1 MSENSNQFLDAL
13 KQMQGV
19 EVGDIV
25 DVEVLDV
32 EDGQINVGV
41 VNAGV
46 EGVITRREYT
56 SDRNADLRDLV
67 KPGDKFKALVLR
79 RAGGDKENGEFF
91 FSVTRLK
98 EREAYDKLQKDF
110 EEGNAIEGTVT
121 SSVRGGLLVDV
132 GTRGFLP
139 ASLISNRYVSDL
151 KPYIGKTMKLKITE
165 IDPNKNRLILSHK
178 DLIEEEREEAFDKV
192 ASQLVVGDVI
202 EGKVSRLTNFGGFID
217 VGGVDGLVHI
227 SEISYKHVDKPSD
240 VLKAGQDVKVKVI
253 GIDDDRHRISL
264 SIKQTEPSPFEQA
277 TADLNEGDVF
287 EGEVKSLTN
296 FGAFVEVADGIQ
308 GLVHV
313 SEISNKHVD
322 KPSDVLKVGQDVKV
336 KVLNIAPS
344 DRRISLSIKAAD
356 SNASSS
362 DNHSSRPRR
371 SRNENSVNNKYMG
384 DNDNGFALGDIIGD
398 QLKDR
403 KMYLPIS
410 CSILKESLI
419 FFYYFVLFF

>member
-32 EDGQINVGV
+32 EDGQIDVGV

-46 EGVITRREYT
+46 EGVITHREFT
-56 SDRNADLRDLV
+56 SDRNADLRELV
-67 KPGDKFKALVLR
+67 KPGDTFKALVLR

-98 EREAYDKLQKDF
+98 EREAFDKLQKDF
-110 EEGNAIEGTVT
+110 ENGTPIEGTVT

-178 DLIEEEREEAFDKV
+178 DLVEEEREEAFDNV
-192 ASQLVVGDVI
+192 ANQLVVGDVV
-202 EGKVSRLTNFGGFID
+202 EGKVSRLTNFGAFID

-253 GIDDDRHRISL
+253 GIDNDRHRISL

-277 TADLNEGDVF
+277 TSGLTEGDIF

-313 SEISNKHVD
+313 SEISSKHVD
-322 KPSDVLKVGQDVKV
+322 KPSDVLKVGQEVKV
-336 KVLNIAPS
+336 KVLNIDPS

-356 SNASSS
+356 PNASSS
-362 DNHSSRPRR
+362 ESPRPRR
-371 SRNENSVNNKYMG
+371 QRNDNSVNKKYMSN
-384 DNDNGFALGDIIGD
+384 DDNGFALGDIIGD

-403 KMYLPIS
+403 K
-410 CSILKESLI
+410 
-419 FFYYFVLFF
+419 

>member
-25 DVEVLDV
+25 DVEVLDI
-32 EDGQINVGV
+32 EDGQIDVGV
-41 VNAGV
+41 ENAGV
-46 EGVITRREYT
+46 EGVITRREFT

-67 KPGDKFKALVLR
+67 KTGDKFKALVLR

-91 FSVTRLK
+91 FSLTRLK
-98 EREAYDKLQKDF
+98 EREAYNKLQKDY
-110 EEGNAIEGTVT
+110 EAGTPIEGTVT

-139 ASLISNRYVSDL
+139 ASLISNHYVSDL
-151 KPYIGKTMKLKITE
+151 KPYMGKTMKLKITE

-202 EGKVSRLTNFGGFID
+202 EGKVSRLINFGAFID

-240 VLKAGQDVKVKVI
+240 VLKVGQDVKVKVI
-253 GIDDDRHRISL
+253 GIDNDRNRISL

-277 TADLNEGDVF
+277 TANLHEGDIF

-322 KPSDVLKVGQDVKV
+322 KPSDVLKVGQTVKV
-336 KVLNIAPS
+336 KVLNIDPS

-356 SNASSS
+356 SNASS
-362 DNHSSRPRR
+362 NESSRPRR
-371 SRNENSVNNKYMG
+371 SRNENSVNKKYMG
-384 DNDNGFALGDIIGD
+384 NDDNGFALGDIIGD

-403 KMYLPIS
+403 K
-410 CSILKESLI
+410 
-419 FFYYFVLFF
+419 

>member
-32 EDGQINVGV
+32 EDGQIDVGV

-56 SDRNADLRDLV
+56 SDRNTDLHDLV

-178 DLIEEEREEAFDKV
+178 DFVEEEREEAFDKV

-202 EGKVSRLTNFGGFID
+202 EGKVSRLTNFGAFID

-253 GIDDDRHRISL
+253 GIDNDRHRISL

-277 TADLNEGDVF
+277 TADLNEGDIF

-296 FGAFVEVADGIQ
+296 FGAFVEVTDGIQ

-322 KPSDVLKVGQDVKV
+322 KPSDVLKVGQTVKV
-336 KVLNIAPS
+336 KVLNIDPS

-362 DNHSSRPRR
+362 DNHSSRPHR
-371 SRNENSVNNKYMG
+371 SRNENSVNKKYMG

-403 KMYLPIS
+403 K
-410 CSILKESLI
+410 
-419 FFYYFVLFF
+419 

>member
-32 EDGQINVGV
+32 EDGQIDVGV
-41 VNAGV
+41 ENAGV
-46 EGVITRREYT
+46 EGVITRREFT
-56 SDRNADLRDLV
+56 SDRNSDLRELV
-67 KPGDKFKALVLR
+67 KIGDKFKALVLR

-98 EREAYDKLQKDF
+98 EREAFDKLQKDY
-110 EEGNAIEGTVT
+110 EDGTPIEGTVT

-178 DLIEEEREEAFDKV
+178 DLVEEEREEAFGKV
-192 ASQLVVGDVI
+192 ASQLVLGDVI
-202 EGKVSRLTNFGGFID
+202 EGKVSRLTNFGAFID

-227 SEISYKHVDKPSD
+227 SEISYKHIDKPSD

-253 GIDDDRHRISL
+253 GIDNDRHRISL

-322 KPSDVLKVGQDVKV
+322 KPSDVLKVGQSVKV
-336 KVLNIAPS
+336 KVLNIDPS
-344 DRRISLSIKAAD
+344 DRRISLSIKATD
-356 SNASSS
+356 ENASSS
-362 DNHSSRPRR
+362 ESQPRR
-371 SRNENSVNNKYMG
+371 QRKDNSVNEKYMSS
-384 DNDNGFALGDIIGD
+384 DDNGFALGDIIGD

-403 KMYLPIS
+403 N
-410 CSILKESLI
+410 
-419 FFYYFVLFF
+419 

>member
-25 DVEVLDV
+25 DVEVLDI
-32 EDGQINVGV
+32 EDGQIDVGV
-41 VNAGV
+41 ENAGV

-110 EEGNAIEGTVT
+110 EDGNAVEGTVT
-121 SSVRGGLLVDV
+121 SSVRGGLIVDV

-178 DLIEEEREEAFDKV
+178 DLVEEEREEAFDKV
-192 ASQLVVGDVI
+192 ASQLVVGDVV
-202 EGKVSRLTNFGGFID
+202 EGKVSRLTNFGAFID

-240 VLKAGQDVKVKVI
+240 VLKVGQDVKVKVI
-253 GIDDDRHRISL
+253 GIDNDRHRISL

-277 TADLNEGDVF
+277 TADLNEGDIF

-322 KPSDVLKVGQDVKV
+322 KPSDVLKVGQSVKV
-336 KVLNIAPS
+336 KVLNIDPS

-356 SNASSS
+356 SNASSE
-362 DNHSSRPRR
+362 NHNSRPRR
-371 SRNENSVNNKYMG
+371 SRNENSVNKKYLS

-403 KMYLPIS
+403 K
-410 CSILKESLI
+410 
-419 FFYYFVLFF
+419 

>member
-25 DVEVLDV
+25 NVEVLDV
-32 EDGQINVGV
+32 EDGQIDVGV
-41 VNAGV
+41 ENAGV

-67 KPGDKFKALVLR
+67 KPGEKFKALVLR

-110 EEGNAIEGTVT
+110 EEGKAIEGTVT

-178 DLIEEEREEAFDKV
+178 DLVEEEREEAFDKV

-202 EGKVSRLTNFGGFID
+202 EGKVSRLTNFGAFID

-240 VLKAGQDVKVKVI
+240 ALKAGQDVKVKVI
-253 GIDDDRHRISL
+253 GIDNDRHRISL

-277 TADLNEGDVF
+277 TANLNEGDVF

-322 KPSDVLKVGQDVKV
+322 KPSDVLKVGQTVKV
-336 KVLNIAPS
+336 KVLNIDPS

-356 SNASSS
+356 SNTSSS
-362 DNHSSRPRR
+362 DNNSSRPRR
-371 SRNENSVNNKYMG
+371 SRNENSVNKKYMSG
-384 DNDNGFALGDIIGD
+384 NDNGFALGDIIGD

-403 KMYLPIS
+403 K
-410 CSILKESLI
+410 
-419 FFYYFVLFF
+419 

>member
-67 KPGDKFKALVLR
+67 KLGDKFKALVLR

-240 VLKAGQDVKVKVI
+240 VLKAGQDVKIKVI

-287 EGEVKSLTN
+287 EGEVKSLNN

-322 KPSDVLKVGQDVKV
+322 KPSDVLKVGQTVKV
-336 KVLNIAPS
+336 KVLNIDPS

-403 KMYLPIS
+403 K
-410 CSILKESLI
+410 
-419 FFYYFVLFF
+419 

>member
-32 EDGQINVGV
+32 EDAQIDVGV
-41 VNAGV
+41 ENAGV

-98 EREAYDKLQKDF
+98 EREAFDKLQKDF

-178 DLIEEEREEAFDKV
+178 DLVEEEREEAFDKV
-192 ASQLVVGDVI
+192 ASQLVVGDVV
-202 EGKVSRLTNFGGFID
+202 EGKVSLLTNFGSFID

-240 VLKAGQDVKVKVI
+240 VLKVGQDVKVKVI
-253 GIDDDRHRISL
+253 GIDNDRHRISL

-277 TADLNEGDVF
+277 TADLNEGDIF

-322 KPSDVLKVGQDVKV
+322 KPSDVLKVGQTVKV
-336 KVLNIAPS
+336 KVLNIDPN

-356 SNASSS
+356 SNSSSS
-362 DNHSSRPRR
+362 DNHNSRPRR
-371 SRNENSVNNKYMG
+371 SRNENTVNKKYMS

-403 KMYLPIS
+403 K
-410 CSILKESLI
+410 
-419 FFYYFVLFF
+419 

>member
-25 DVEVLDV
+25 DVEVLDI
-32 EDGQINVGV
+32 EDGQIDVGV
-41 VNAGV
+41 ENAGV

-110 EEGNAIEGTVT
+110 EEGKAIEGTVT

-178 DLIEEEREEAFDKV
+178 DLVEEEREEAFDKV

-202 EGKVSRLTNFGGFID
+202 EGKVSRLTNFGSFID

-253 GIDDDRHRISL
+253 GIDNDRHRISL

-277 TADLNEGDVF
+277 TANLHEGDVF

-322 KPSDVLKVGQDVKV
+322 KQSDVLKVGQAVKV
-336 KVLNIAPS
+336 KVLNIDPS

-362 DNHSSRPRR
+362 DSNSSRPRR
-371 SRNENSVNNKYMG
+371 SRNENSVNKKYMS

-403 KMYLPIS
+403 K
-410 CSILKESLI
+410 
-419 FFYYFVLFF
+419 

>member
-32 EDGQINVGV
+32 EDGQIDVGV

-56 SDRNADLRDLV
+56 SDRNTDLHDLV

-178 DLIEEEREEAFDKV
+178 DLVEEEREEAFDKV

-202 EGKVSRLTNFGGFID
+202 EGKVSRLTNFGAFID

-240 VLKAGQDVKVKVI
+240 VLKVGQDVKVKVI

-277 TADLNEGDVF
+277 TAGLNEGDIF

-313 SEISNKHVD
+313 SEISSKHVD
-322 KPSDVLKVGQDVKV
+322 KPSDVLKVGQSVKV
-336 KVLNIAPS
+336 KVLNIDPS

-356 SNASSS
+356 SNASS
-362 DNHSSRPRR
+362 NESSRPRR
-371 SRNENSVNNKYMG
+371 SRNENSVNKKYMG
-384 DNDNGFALGDIIGD
+384 NDDNGFALGDIIGD

-403 KMYLPIS
+403 K
-410 CSILKESLI
+410 
-419 FFYYFVLFF
+419 

>member
-32 EDGQINVGV
+32 EDGQIDVGV

-56 SDRNADLRDLV
+56 SDRNADLHDLV

-110 EEGNAIEGTVT
+110 EDGNAVEGTVT
-121 SSVRGGLLVDV
+121 SSVRGGLIVDV

-178 DLIEEEREEAFDKV
+178 DLVEEEREEAFDKV
-192 ASQLVVGDVI
+192 ASQLVVGDVV
-202 EGKVSRLTNFGGFID
+202 EGKVSRLTNFGAFID

-240 VLKAGQDVKVKVI
+240 VLKVGQDVKVKVI
-253 GIDDDRHRISL
+253 GIDNDRHRISL

-277 TADLNEGDVF
+277 TADLNEGDLF

-322 KPSDVLKVGQDVKV
+322 KPSDVLKVGQSVKV
-336 KVLNIAPS
+336 KVLNIDPS

-356 SNASSS
+356 SNASSE
-362 DNHSSRPRR
+362 NHNSRPRR
-371 SRNENSVNNKYMG
+371 SRNENSVNKKYMS

-403 KMYLPIS
+403 K
-410 CSILKESLI
+410 
-419 FFYYFVLFF
+419 

>member
-32 EDGQINVGV
+32 EDGQIDVGV

-56 SDRNADLRDLV
+56 SDRNTDLHDLV

-91 FSVTRLK
+91 FSVPRLK

-178 DLIEEEREEAFDKV
+178 DLVEEEREEAFDKV

-202 EGKVSRLTNFGGFID
+202 EGKVSRLTNFGAFID

-253 GIDDDRHRISL
+253 GIDNDRHRISL

-277 TADLNEGDVF
+277 TADLNEGDIF

-296 FGAFVEVADGIQ
+296 FGAFVEVTDGIQ

-322 KPSDVLKVGQDVKV
+322 KPSDVLKVGQTVKV
-336 KVLNIAPS
+336 KVLNIDPS

-362 DNHSSRPRR
+362 DNHSSRPHR
-371 SRNENSVNNKYMG
+371 SRNENSVNKKYMG

-403 KMYLPIS
+403 K
-410 CSILKESLI
+410 
-419 FFYYFVLFF
+419 

>member
-32 EDGQINVGV
+32 EEGQIDVGV
-41 VNAGV
+41 ENAGI
-46 EGVITRREYT
+46 EGVIPRREYT
-56 SDRNADLRDLV
+56 SDRNVDLREAV
-67 KPGDKFKALVLR
+67 KPGDKLKALVLR
-79 RAGGDKENGEFF
+79 KAGGDKENGEFF

-98 EREAYDKLQKDF
+98 EREAYDELQKDF
-110 EEGNAIEGTVT
+110 EAGKTIEGTVT

-151 KPYIGKTMKLKITE
+151 KPFIGKTMKLKITE
-165 IDPNKNRLILSHK
+165 IDPSKNRLILSHK

-192 ASQLVVGDVI
+192 ASQLVVGDVV
-202 EGKVSRLTNFGGFID
+202 EGKVSRLTNFGAFVD

-277 TADLNEGDVF
+277 TADLHEGDVF

-296 FGAFVEVADGIQ
+296 FGAFVEVADNIQ

-313 SEISNKHVD
+313 SEISYKHVD
-322 KPSDVLKVGQDVKV
+322 KPSDVLKVGQKVKV
-336 KVLNIAPS
+336 KVLNIDPGEH
-344 DRRISLSIKAAD
+344 RISLSMKAAEPKN
-356 SNASSS
+356 SENEGNRS
-362 DNHSSRPRR
+362 HSSY
-371 SRNENSVNNKYMG
+371 NCNSVNKKYMN
-384 DNDNGFALGDIIGD
+384 NDDSGFALGDIIGD

-403 KMYLPIS
+403 R
-410 CSILKESLI
+410 
-419 FFYYFVLFF
+419 

>member
-25 DVEVLDV
+25 NVEVLDV
-32 EDGQINVGV
+32 EDGQIDVGV
-41 VNAGV
+41 ENAGV

-98 EREAYDKLQKDF
+98 EREACDKLQKDF
-110 EEGNAIEGTVT
+110 EEGKAIEGTVT

-178 DLIEEEREEAFDKV
+178 DLVEEEREEAFDKV

-202 EGKVSRLTNFGGFID
+202 EGKVSRLTNFGAFID

-240 VLKAGQDVKVKVI
+240 ALKAGQDVKVKVI
-253 GIDDDRHRISL
+253 GIDNDRHRISL

-277 TADLNEGDVF
+277 TANLNEGDVF

-322 KPSDVLKVGQDVKV
+322 KPSDVLKVGQTVKV
-336 KVLNIAPS
+336 KVLNIDPS

-356 SNASSS
+356 SNTSSS
-362 DNHSSRPRR
+362 DNNSSRPRR
-371 SRNENSVNNKYMG
+371 SRNENSVNKKYMS

-403 KMYLPIS
+403 K
-410 CSILKESLI
+410 
-419 FFYYFVLFF
+419 

>member
-32 EDGQINVGV
+32 EDGQIDVGV

-56 SDRNADLRDLV
+56 SDRNADLHDLV

-178 DLIEEEREEAFDKV
+178 DLVEEEREEAFDKV

-202 EGKVSRLTNFGGFID
+202 EGKVSRLTNFGAFID

-253 GIDDDRHRISL
+253 GIDNDRHRISL

-277 TADLNEGDVF
+277 TADLNEGDIF

-322 KPSDVLKVGQDVKV
+322 KPSDVLKVGQAVKV
-336 KVLNIAPS
+336 KVLNIDPS

-362 DNHSSRPRR
+362 DNHSSRPHR
-371 SRNENSVNNKYMG
+371 SRNENSVNKKYMG

-403 KMYLPIS
+403 K
-410 CSILKESLI
+410 
-419 FFYYFVLFF
+419 

>member
-25 DVEVLDV
+25 NVEVLDV
-32 EDGQINVGV
+32 EDGQIDVGV
-41 VNAGV
+41 ENAGV

-110 EEGNAIEGTVT
+110 EEGKAIEGTVT

-178 DLIEEEREEAFDKV
+178 DLVEEEREEAFDKV
-192 ASQLVVGDVI
+192 AAQLVVGDVI
-202 EGKVSRLTNFGGFID
+202 EGKVSRLTNFGAFID

-240 VLKAGQDVKVKVI
+240 ALKAGQAVKVKVI
-253 GIDDDRHRISL
+253 GIDNDRHRISL

-277 TADLNEGDVF
+277 TANLNEGDVF

-322 KPSDVLKVGQDVKV
+322 KPSDVLKVGQTVKV
-336 KVLNIAPS
+336 KVLNIDPS

-356 SNASSS
+356 SNTSSS
-362 DNHSSRPRR
+362 DNNSSRPRR
-371 SRNENSVNNKYMG
+371 SRNENSVNKKYMS

-403 KMYLPIS
+403 K
-410 CSILKESLI
+410 
-419 FFYYFVLFF
+419 

>member
-32 EDGQINVGV
+32 EDGQIDVGV
-41 VNAGV
+41 ENAGV

-110 EEGNAIEGTVT
+110 EEGKAIEGTVT

-178 DLIEEEREEAFDKV
+178 DLVEEEREEAFDKV

-202 EGKVSRLTNFGGFID
+202 EGKVSRLTNFGAFID

-240 VLKAGQDVKVKVI
+240 ALKAGQDVKVKVI
-253 GIDDDRHRISL
+253 GIDNDRHRISL

-277 TADLNEGDVF
+277 TANLNEGDVF

-322 KPSDVLKVGQDVKV
+322 KPSDVLKVGQTVKV
-336 KVLNIAPS
+336 KVLNIDPS

-362 DNHSSRPRR
+362 DNNSSRPRR
-371 SRNENSVNNKYMG
+371 SRNENSVNKKYMS

-403 KMYLPIS
+403 K
-410 CSILKESLI
+410 
-419 FFYYFVLFF
+419 

>member
-32 EDGQINVGV
+32 EDGQIDVGV

-56 SDRNADLRDLV
+56 SDRNADLHDLV

-98 EREAYDKLQKDF
+98 EREAYDKLQKDS

-178 DLIEEEREEAFDKV
+178 DLVEEEREEAFDKV

-202 EGKVSRLTNFGGFID
+202 EGKVSRLTNFGAFID

-253 GIDDDRHRISL
+253 GIDNDRHRISL

-277 TADLNEGDVF
+277 TADLNEGDIF

-296 FGAFVEVADGIQ
+296 FGAFVEVTDGIQ

-322 KPSDVLKVGQDVKV
+322 KPSDVLKVGQTVKV
-336 KVLNIAPS
+336 KVLNIDPS

-362 DNHSSRPRR
+362 DNHSSRPHR
-371 SRNENSVNNKYMG
+371 SRNENSVNKKYMG

-403 KMYLPIS
+403 K
-410 CSILKESLI
+410 
-419 FFYYFVLFF
+419 

>member
-25 DVEVLDV
+25 NVEVLDV
-32 EDGQINVGV
+32 EDGQIDVSV
-41 VNAGV
+41 ENAGV

-110 EEGNAIEGTVT
+110 EEGKAIEGTVT

-178 DLIEEEREEAFDKV
+178 DLVEEEREEAFDKV

-202 EGKVSRLTNFGGFID
+202 EGKVSRLTNFGAFID

-240 VLKAGQDVKVKVI
+240 ALKAGQDVKVKVI
-253 GIDDDRHRISL
+253 GIDNDRHRISL

-277 TADLNEGDVF
+277 TANLNEGDVF

-322 KPSDVLKVGQDVKV
+322 KPSDVLKVGQTVKV
-336 KVLNIAPS
+336 KVLNIDQS

-356 SNASSS
+356 SNTSSS
-362 DNHSSRPRR
+362 DNNSSRPRR
-371 SRNENSVNNKYMG
+371 SRNENSVNKKYMS

-403 KMYLPIS
+403 K
-410 CSILKESLI
+410 
-419 FFYYFVLFF
+419 

>member
-25 DVEVLDV
+25 DVEVLDI
-32 EDGQINVGV
+32 EDGQIDVGV
-41 VNAGV
+41 ENAGV

-110 EEGNAIEGTVT
+110 EDGNAVEGTVT
-121 SSVRGGLLVDV
+121 SSVRGGLIVDV

-178 DLIEEEREEAFDKV
+178 DLVEEEREEAFDKV
-192 ASQLVVGDVI
+192 ASQLVVGDVV
-202 EGKVSRLTNFGGFID
+202 EGKVSRLTNFGAFID

-240 VLKAGQDVKVKVI
+240 VLKVGQDVKVKVI
-253 GIDDDRHRISL
+253 GIDNDRHRISL

-277 TADLNEGDVF
+277 TADLNEGDIF

-322 KPSDVLKVGQDVKV
+322 KPSDVLKVGQSVKV
-336 KVLNIAPS
+336 KVLNIDPS

-362 DNHSSRPRR
+362 DNHSSRPHR
-371 SRNENSVNNKYMG
+371 SRNENSVNKKYMG

-403 KMYLPIS
+403 K
-410 CSILKESLI
+410 
-419 FFYYFVLFF
+419 

>member
-32 EDGQINVGV
+32 EDGQIDVGV
-41 VNAGV
+41 ENAGV

-98 EREAYDKLQKDF
+98 EREAFDKLQKDF

-178 DLIEEEREEAFDKV
+178 DLVEEAFDKV
-192 ASQLVVGDVI
+192 ASQLVVGDVV
-202 EGKVSRLTNFGGFID
+202 EGKVSRLTNFGSFID

-240 VLKAGQDVKVKVI
+240 VLKVGQDVKVKVI
-253 GIDDDRHRISL
+253 GIDNDRHRISL

-277 TADLNEGDVF
+277 TADLNEGDIF

-322 KPSDVLKVGQDVKV
+322 KPSDVLKVGQTVKV
-336 KVLNIAPS
+336 KVLNIDPN

-356 SNASSS
+356 SNSSSS
-362 DNHSSRPRR
+362 DNHNSRPRR
-371 SRNENSVNNKYMG
+371 SRNENTVNKKYMS

-403 KMYLPIS
+403 K
-410 CSILKESLI
+410 
-419 FFYYFVLFF
+419 

>member
-67 KPGDKFKALVLR
+67 KPGDKFKVLVLR

-178 DLIEEEREEAFDKV
+178 DLVEEEREKAFDKV

-253 GIDDDRHRISL
+253 GIDNDRHRISL

-322 KPSDVLKVGQDVKV
+322 KPSDVLKVGQTVKV
-336 KVLNIAPS
+336 KVLNIDPS

-371 SRNENSVNNKYMG
+371 SRNENSVNKKYMG

-403 KMYLPIS
+403 K
-410 CSILKESLI
+410 
-419 FFYYFVLFF
+419 

>member
-1 MSENSNQFLDAL
+1 MGYDIWEVHMSENSNQFLDAL

-32 EDGQINVGV
+32 EDGQIDVGV
-41 VNAGV
+41 ENAGV

-98 EREAYDKLQKDF
+98 EREAYDKLQKDY

-178 DLIEEEREEAFDKV
+178 DLVEEEREEAFDKV

-202 EGKVSRLTNFGGFID
+202 EGKVSRLTNFGAFVD

-240 VLKAGQDVKVKVI
+240 VLKAGQEVKVKVI
-253 GIDDDRHRISL
+253 GIDNDRHRISL
-264 SIKQTEPSPFEQA
+264 SIKQIEPSPFEQA
-277 TADLNEGDVF
+277 TANLNEGDVF

-322 KPSDVLKVGQDVKV
+322 KPSDVLKVGQEVKV
-336 KVLNIAPS
+336 KVLNIDPS
-344 DRRISLSIKAAD
+344 DKRISLSIKAAD
-356 SNASSS
+356 PNASSS
-362 DNHSSRPRR
+362 DNYSSRPRR
-371 SRNENSVNNKYMG
+371 SRNKNSVNKKYMG

-403 KMYLPIS
+403 K
-410 CSILKESLI
+410 
-419 FFYYFVLFF
+419 

>member
-25 DVEVLDV
+25 DVEVLDI
-32 EDGQINVGV
+32 EDGQIDVGV
-41 VNAGV
+41 ENAGV

-110 EEGNAIEGTVT
+110 EDGNAVEGTVT
-121 SSVRGGLLVDV
+121 SSVRGGLIVDV

-178 DLIEEEREEAFDKV
+178 DLVEEEREEAFDKV
-192 ASQLVVGDVI
+192 ASQLVVGDVL
-202 EGKVSRLTNFGGFID
+202 EGKVSRLTNFGAFID

-240 VLKAGQDVKVKVI
+240 VLKVGQDVKVKVI
-253 GIDDDRHRISL
+253 GIDNDRHRISL

-277 TADLNEGDVF
+277 TADLNEGDMF

-322 KPSDVLKVGQDVKV
+322 KPSDVLKVGQSVKV
-336 KVLNIAPS
+336 KVLNIDPS

-356 SNASSS
+356 SNASSE
-362 DNHSSRPRR
+362 NHNSRPRR
-371 SRNENSVNNKYMG
+371 SRNENSVNKKYMS

-403 KMYLPIS
+403 K
-410 CSILKESLI
+410 
-419 FFYYFVLFF
+419 

>member
-32 EDGQINVGV
+32 EDDQIDVGV

-56 SDRNADLRDLV
+56 SDRNADLHDLV

-178 DLIEEEREEAFDKV
+178 DLVEEEREEAFDKV

-202 EGKVSRLTNFGGFID
+202 EGKVSRLTNFGAFID

-253 GIDDDRHRISL
+253 GIDNDRHRISL

-277 TADLNEGDVF
+277 TADLNEGDIF

-296 FGAFVEVADGIQ
+296 FGAFVEVTDGIQ

-322 KPSDVLKVGQDVKV
+322 KPSDVLKVGQTVKV
-336 KVLNIAPS
+336 KVLNIDPS

-362 DNHSSRPRR
+362 DNHSSRPHR
-371 SRNENSVNNKYMG
+371 SRNENSVNKKYMG

-403 KMYLPIS
+403 K
-410 CSILKESLI
+410 
-419 FFYYFVLFF
+419 

>member
-1 MSENSNQFLDAL
+1 
-13 KQMQGV
+13 MQGV

-25 DVEVLDV
+25 DVEVLDI
-32 EDGQINVGV
+32 EDGQIDVGV
-41 VNAGV
+41 ENAGV

-110 EEGNAIEGTVT
+110 EDGNAVEGTVT
-121 SSVRGGLLVDV
+121 SSVRGGLIVDV

-178 DLIEEEREEAFDKV
+178 DLVEEEREEAFDKV
-192 ASQLVVGDVI
+192 ASQLVVGDVV
-202 EGKVSRLTNFGGFID
+202 EGKVSRLTNFGAFID

-240 VLKAGQDVKVKVI
+240 VLKVGQDVKVKVI
-253 GIDDDRHRISL
+253 GIDNDRHRISL

-277 TADLNEGDVF
+277 TADLNEGDIF

-322 KPSDVLKVGQDVKV
+322 KPSDVLKVGQSVKV
-336 KVLNIAPS
+336 KVLNIDPS

-356 SNASSS
+356 SNASSE
-362 DNHSSRPRR
+362 NHNSRPRR
-371 SRNENSVNNKYMG
+371 SRNENSVNKKYMS

-403 KMYLPIS
+403 K
-410 CSILKESLI
+410 
-419 FFYYFVLFF
+419 

>member
-25 DVEVLDV
+25 NVEVLDV
-32 EDGQINVGV
+32 EDGQIDVGV
-41 VNAGV
+41 ENAGV

-110 EEGNAIEGTVT
+110 EEGKAIEGTVT

-178 DLIEEEREEAFDKV
+178 DLVEEEREEAFDKV

-202 EGKVSRLTNFGGFID
+202 EGKVSRLTNFGAFID

-240 VLKAGQDVKVKVI
+240 ALKAGQDVKVKVI
-253 GIDDDRHRISL
+253 GIDNDRHRISL

-277 TADLNEGDVF
+277 TANLNEGDVF

-322 KPSDVLKVGQDVKV
+322 KPSDVLKVGQTVKV
-336 KVLNIAPS
+336 KVLNIDPS
-344 DRRISLSIKAAD
+344 DRRISLSIKAAN
-356 SNASSS
+356 SNTSSS
-362 DNHSSRPRR
+362 DNNSSRPRR
-371 SRNENSVNNKYMG
+371 SRNENSVNKKYMS

-403 KMYLPIS
+403 K
-410 CSILKESLI
+410 
-419 FFYYFVLFF
+419 

>member
-32 EDGQINVGV
+32 EDGQIDVGV

-56 SDRNADLRDLV
+56 SDRNTDLHDLV

-165 IDPNKNRLILSHK
+165 IDPNKNRFILSHK
-178 DLIEEEREEAFDKV
+178 DLVEEEREEAFDKV

-202 EGKVSRLTNFGGFID
+202 EGKVSRLTNFGAFID

-253 GIDDDRHRISL
+253 GIDNDRHRISL

-277 TADLNEGDVF
+277 TADLNEGDIF

-296 FGAFVEVADGIQ
+296 FGAFVEVTDGIQ

-322 KPSDVLKVGQDVKV
+322 KPSDVLKVGQTVKV
-336 KVLNIAPS
+336 KVLNIDPS

-362 DNHSSRPRR
+362 DNHSSRPHR
-371 SRNENSVNNKYMG
+371 SRNENSVNKKYMG

-403 KMYLPIS
+403 K
-410 CSILKESLI
+410 
-419 FFYYFVLFF
+419 

>member
-1 MSENSNQFLDAL
+1 MSENSNQLLDAL

-25 DVEVLDV
+25 NVEVLDV
-32 EDGQINVGV
+32 EDGQIDVGV
-41 VNAGV
+41 ENAGV

-110 EEGNAIEGTVT
+110 EEGKAIEGTVT

-178 DLIEEEREEAFDKV
+178 DLVEEEREEAFDKV

-202 EGKVSRLTNFGGFID
+202 EGKVSRLTNFGAFID

-240 VLKAGQDVKVKVI
+240 ALKAGQDVKVKVI
-253 GIDDDRHRISL
+253 GIDNDRHRISL

-277 TADLNEGDVF
+277 TANLNEGDVF

-322 KPSDVLKVGQDVKV
+322 KPSDVLKVGQTVKV
-336 KVLNIAPS
+336 KVLNIDPS

-356 SNASSS
+356 SNTSSS
-362 DNHSSRPRR
+362 DNNSSRPRR
-371 SRNENSVNNKYMG
+371 SRNENSVNKKYMS

-403 KMYLPIS
+403 K
-410 CSILKESLI
+410 
-419 FFYYFVLFF
+419 

>member
-32 EDGQINVGV
+32 EDGQIDVGV

-56 SDRNADLRDLV
+56 SDRNTDLHDLV

-178 DLIEEEREEAFDKV
+178 DLVEEEREEAFDKV

-202 EGKVSRLTNFGGFID
+202 EGKVSRLTNFGAFID

-253 GIDDDRHRISL
+253 GIDNDRHRISL

-277 TADLNEGDVF
+277 TADLNEGDIF

-336 KVLNIAPS
+336 KVLNIDPS

-362 DNHSSRPRR
+362 DNHSSRPHR
-371 SRNENSVNNKYMG
+371 SRNENSVNKKYMG

-403 KMYLPIS
+403 K
-410 CSILKESLI
+410 
-419 FFYYFVLFF
+419 

>member
-25 DVEVLDV
+25 NVEVLDV
-32 EDGQINVGV
+32 EDGQIDVGV
-41 VNAGV
+41 ENAGV

-110 EEGNAIEGTVT
+110 EEGKAIEGTVT

-178 DLIEEEREEAFDKV
+178 DLVEEEREEAFDKV

-202 EGKVSRLTNFGGFID
+202 EGKVSRLTNFGAFID

-240 VLKAGQDVKVKVI
+240 ALKAGQDVKVKVI
-253 GIDDDRHRISL
+253 GIDNDRHRISL

-277 TADLNEGDVF
+277 TANLNEGDVF

-322 KPSDVLKVGQDVKV
+322 KPSDALKAGQTVKV
-336 KVLNIAPS
+336 KVLNIDPS

-362 DNHSSRPRR
+362 DNNSSRPRR
-371 SRNENSVNNKYMG
+371 SRNENSVNKKYMS

-403 KMYLPIS
+403 K
-410 CSILKESLI
+410 
-419 FFYYFVLFF
+419 